1 MSKKDD
7 LDRLNLILQ
16 KINFI
21 QEICE
26 TDGIVKSLEDIRQKR
41 PAILMHF
48 TSIAEQFNKI
58 KDNDLLNL
66 FDKDDIKGA
75 IDTRNFIAHDYE
87 GINMAIIEFI
97 IRSRLPLL
105 KNIILDIT
113 DRNYKLWSE
122 EELQEIGKVDLSTPL
137 EDDEDYTKW

>member
-7 LDRLNLILQ
+7 LDRLNLILL

-58 KDNDLLNL
+58 KDNDLLDL

-105 KNIILDIT
+105 KNIILNISDK
-113 DRNYKLWSE
+113 NYKLWKKK
-122 EELQEIGKVDLSTPL
+122 ELEEIGKVDLSTPL

>member
-1 MSKKDD
+1 MSKKDN
-7 LDRLNLILQ
+7 LDRLNLILT
-16 KINFI
+16 KLEFI
-21 QEICE
+21 QEICSE
-26 TDGIVKSLEDIRQKR
+26 KGIVRALEDIKQKR

-48 TSIAEQFNKI
+48 TSIAEQFSKV
-58 KDNDLLNL
+58 KDKQYLEL